1 MSLIP
6 GALYRGC
13 FRPILFSLDAEVAH
27 HFTLSMLSMMPPLP
41 VTDDPPELRCSLWGL
56 DFSNPIGLA
65 AGMDKDAIAIGA
77 WQSFGFGFAELGTI
91 TPRPQPG
98 NPKPRVFRLP
108 DHHALINRLGFPSEG
123 MAAVAPRIEK
133 VRRDGT
139 RIRLALNFGPNKD
152 TPVEKVAADYAALMT
167 RLGALA
173 DFIVINVSS
182 PNTPGLRNWQSPE
195 RMRELFAAMEQS
207 HTERRRPPML
217 LKVAPDL
224 DDATLDAICDTAMT
238 LHLDGIVVCN
248 TTLRREEVGVTS
260 TEQGGLSGRPLRDL
274 ARDRIASVYRRTEG
288 KLPIIGVGGIMNAD
302 DALGH
307 IRAGASLV
315 ELYTGLIYE
324 GPGLIA
330 TMKKEL
336 ANLLRRAGFRSI
348 SDAVGSA
355 ARLQQKV

>member
-1 MSLIP
+1 MFMFP
-6 GALYRGC
+6 AALYRGL

-27 HFTLSMLSMMPPLP
+27 HLTLSMLSMMPPLP
-41 VTDDPPELRCSLWGL
+41 VAADPPELRSSLWGV

-77 WQSFGFGFAELGTI
+77 WQSLGFGFAELGTI

-108 DHHALINRLGFPSEG
+108 AQHALINRLGFPSEG
-123 MAAVAPRIEK
+123 MEAVAPRIEK
-133 VRRDGT
+133 ARRSGT

-152 TPVEKVAADYAALMT
+152 TPVEQVAADYAALMA

-195 RMRELFAAMEQS
+195 KMRELFAAMDQV
-207 HTERRRPPML
+207 TGARRPPML

-224 DDATLDAICDTAMT
+224 DDATLCAICDTAMA
-238 LHLDGIVVCN
+238 LRLDGMVVCN
-248 TTLRREEVGVTS
+248 TTLKREEVGVTS
-260 TEQGGLSGRPLRDL
+260 MEQGGLSGHPLRDL
-274 ARDRIASVYRRTEG
+274 ARERIASVYRRTQG
-288 KLPIIGVGGIMNAD
+288 KLPIIGVGGIMDAD

-307 IRAGASLV
+307 IKAGASLV

-324 GPGLIA
+324 GPALIA
-330 TMKKEL
+330 SMKKGL
-336 ANLLRRAGFRSI
+336 ANLLRREGFRSI
-348 SDAVGSA
+348 SQAVGSA
-355 ARLQQKV
+355 ARL